1 MKKPVAV
8 NSQLPKDQLPRRL
21 LPTLA
26 LGVGCWALWALSISS
41 HTHQFGQNQ
50 YDIVIRN
57 GQLVDG
63 TGSPARRA
71 DVAIEDGTISE
82 IGSLTDARATTEI
95 DAKGLVV
102 APGFIDVHTHA
113 DELDQQPAAEH
124 FLRMGVT
131 TVVAGNCG
139 GSSLPLAE
147 ALAKIE
153 AARPALNFATLV
165 GHNTVRRAVMGT
177 ERRDATA
184 GELEK
189 MRALVRQAM
198 LDGAVGFSTGLQYVP
213 GTYAP
218 TSEIVELATVA
229 GQHGGLYASHMRN
242 EGTEL
247 EKAVAETL
255 QVGEAAQCPVQI
267 SHLKVDSPANW
278 GASARALAQI
288 DAARKKGLAVNA
300 DQYAYSAASSSLG
313 IRFPSWVLEG
323 GQNAINARLDD
334 EETWARIRK
343 EMRGLIRERG
353 LEEYDFAVV
362 ASYRPDPSR
371 NGMSIKDIAM
381 REKKRN
387 DLDTQL
393 EIMREMLHAGGA
405 SMVYHFMSED
415 DIARIMRHPNVSL
428 ASDSSLN
435 RMNEGVPH
443 PRGYGNNA
451 RVLGVYVRERKVLP
465 LEEAVR
471 KMSLLP
477 ADHFRFA
484 DRGTVAR
491 GRAADIVIF
500 DPARVADPATYEKPH
515 QFAIGFTH
523 VLVNGVAVINDGH
536 MTGARP
542 GRVLRGRR
550 SNANSR

>member
-1 MKKPVAV
+1 M
-8 NSQLPKDQLPRRL
+8 SRRILFVTVL
-21 LPTLA
+21 LCLCRPEL
-26 LGVGCWALWALSISS
+26 
-41 HTHQFGQNQ
+41 QFGQQDQ
-50 YDIVIRN
+50 YDVVIRN
-57 GQLVDG
+57 GLVIDG

-71 DVAIEDGTISE
+71 DVAINDGKIAAV
-82 IGSLTDARATTEI
+82 GSLTDVRATTEI
-95 DAKGLVV
+95 DAKGRVV
-102 APGFIDVHTHA
+102 APGFVDVHTHA
-113 DELDQQPAAEH
+113 DELHEQPAAEH

-131 TVVAGNCG
+131 TLIAGNCG
-139 GSSLPLAE
+139 GSSLPLAA
-147 ALAKIE
+147 ALARIE
-153 AARPALNFATLV
+153 AAKPALNYATLV
-165 GHNTVRRAVMGT
+165 GHNTVRRTVMDT
-177 ERRDATA
+177 ARRAATRE
-184 GELEK
+184 ELDR

-218 TSEIVELATVA
+218 TAEIVELARVA
-229 GQHGGLYASHMRN
+229 GEHGGLYASHLRN
-242 EGTEL
+242 EGTQL
-247 EKAVAETL
+247 EKAVAEAL
-255 QVGEAAQCPVQI
+255 EVGEAAQCPVQI

-278 GASARALAQI
+278 GASAKALAQI
-288 DAARKKGLAVNA
+288 DAARKKGMAVNA

-323 GQNAINARLDD
+323 GQEAINARLGD

-381 REKKRN
+381 RDTKRD
-387 DLDTQL
+387 DLEAQL
-393 EIMREMLHAGGA
+393 EVMREMLRAGGA
-405 SMVYHFMSED
+405 SMVYHFMGED
-415 DIARIMRHPNVSL
+415 DIARIMRHPYVSL

-451 RVLGVYVRERKVLP
+451 RVLGLYVRERKIIS

-471 KMSLLP
+471 KMSSLP
-477 ADHFRFA
+477 AQHFAFA
-484 DRGTVAR
+484 NRGVIAE

-500 DPARVADPATYEKPH
+500 DPATVSDPATYEKPH
-515 QFAIGFTH
+515 QFATSFTH
-523 VLVNGVAVINDGH
+523 VLVNGIAVIQDGQT
-536 MTGARP
+536 TGARP
-542 GRVLRGRR
+542 GRVLRGRAAR
-550 SNANSR
+550 TNSQ

>member
-1 MKKPVAV
+1 MY
-8 NSQLPKDQLPRRL
+8 RRL
-21 LPTLA
+21 LFLTLA
-26 LGVGCWALWALSISS
+26 LCASRPELSASAHRGCATGGPAVAYGEGG
-41 HTHQFGQNQ
+41 QFGQNQ
-50 YDIVIRN
+50 YDLVVRN
-57 GQLVDG
+57 GLVVDG

-71 DVAIEDGTISE
+71 DVAITNGKIAAV
-82 IGSLTDARATTEI
+82 GSLADARATTEI
-95 DAKGLVV
+95 DAKGLIV
-102 APGFIDVHTHA
+102 APGFIDVHTHT
-113 DELDQQPAAEH
+113 DELHDQPGAEH

-139 GSSLPLAE
+139 GSSLPLAD
-147 ALAKIE
+147 ALAKID
-153 AARPALNFATLV
+153 AAKPALNYATLV
-165 GHNTVRRAVMGT
+165 GHNTVRRTVMGT

-184 GELEK
+184 EELDK

-218 TSEIVELATVA
+218 TSEIVELAKVA

-247 EKAVAETL
+247 EKAVAEAL
-255 QVGEAAQCPVQI
+255 AVGEAAQCPVQI

-278 GASARALAQI
+278 GASAKALAQI
-288 DAARKKGLAVNA
+288 DAARRKGMVVNA

-323 GQNAINARLDD
+323 GQDAINARLDD

-362 ASYRPDPSR
+362 ASYRPDPTR

-381 REKKRN
+381 REKKRD

-393 EIMREMLHAGGA
+393 EVMREMLRAGGA
-405 SMVYHFMSED
+405 SMVYHFMGED
-415 DIARIMRHPNVSL
+415 DIARIMRHPYVSL

-451 RVLGVYVRERKVLP
+451 RVLGRYVRERKVIG

-471 KMSLLP
+471 KMSSLP
-477 ADHFRFA
+477 AGHFRFA
-484 DRGTVAR
+484 DRGVIAA

-500 DPARVADPATYEKPH
+500 DPATVSDPATYEKPH
-515 QFAIGFTH
+515 QFAQGFTH
-523 VLVNGVAVINDGH
+523 VLVNGVAVILDGQN
-536 MTGARP
+536 TGARP
-542 GRVLRGRR
+542 GRVLRGH
-550 SNANSR
+550 AAATGSR